1 MRDLF
6 ERGNLSP
13 WIVFAL
19 AGILIDSSRV
29 NAADWPQWMGP
40 DRNNVWSEDGIIAA
54 FPEQG
59 ANIVWRVPI
68 AGGYSGAS
76 VADGRVFLMDYV
88 TAENVKV
95 ANFERAEF
103 TGVERVSCFNRDTG
117 ELIWRHK
124 YPVKY
129 TMSYP
134 AGPRCT
140 PACDEDRVY
149 TLGGEGNLV
158 CFRAGDG
165 ELLWSRN
172 LVADYETKTALWGY
186 ANHPLIDGDKLI
198 CIVGGEGSH
207 AVAFNK
213 HTGKEL
219 WRALSASEQGYS
231 PPTLIQAGGRRQ
243 LILLTPDEV
252 ASVDPE
258 TGRKFWSVDYEAT
271 NGSIIMSPILAGD
284 HLYVGGYSNKNLL
297 LKLDRKIA
305 AAKVVWRDLNRQAV
319 SPVNVQPILAGRVLY
334 GFDQDGTFVAVELP
348 TGKRLWE
355 TTKPLGE
362 RPLRTGTAFIVRQ
375 ADRYWLFTEQ
385 GDLIIAML
393 TPDGF
398 KELSR
403 THVIQPTNVA
413 FGRDVV
419 WSAPAFA
426 NRCVFL
432 RNDEECICV
441 SLADPSTAKPDH

>member
-6 ERGNLSP
+6 GRRNLLALM
-13 WIVFAL
+13 VFARV
-19 AGILIDSSRV
+19 GILMGCNPV
-29 NAADWPQWMGP
+29 KAADWPQWMGP
-40 DRNNVWSEDGIIAA
+40 DRNNVWSEDGIIES

-59 ANIVWRVPI
+59 PAIVWRVPV

-76 VADGRVFLMDYV
+76 VADSRVFLTDYV

-103 TGVERVSCFNRDTG
+103 TGVERVSCLNRDTG
-117 ELIWRHK
+117 ELIWRHE

-140 PACDEDRVY
+140 PVWDEDRVY
-149 TLGGEGNLV
+149 TLGGEGDLV
-158 CFRAGDG
+158 CFRAESG
-165 ELLWSRN
+165 EVLWSRN
-172 LVADYETKTALWGY
+172 LVGDYDTKTALWGY

-207 AVAFNK
+207 AVAFDK
-213 HTGKEL
+213 RTGKEV
-219 WRALSASEQGYS
+219 WRALSALEQGYS
-231 PPTLIQAGGRRQ
+231 PPTIIQAGGQRQ
-243 LILLTPDEV
+243 LILLTPDAV
-252 ASVDPE
+252 ASVDPD

-271 NGSIIMSPILAGD
+271 NGSIIMSPIVAGD

-297 LKLDRKIA
+297 LKLDPQKA
-305 AAKVVWRDLNRQAV
+305 AAEVVWRDLHQQAI

-348 TGKRLWE
+348 SGRRLWE
-355 TTKPLGE
+355 TAKPLGE
-362 RPLRTGTAFIVRQ
+362 RPVRTGTAFIVRQ

-385 GDLIIAML
+385 GDLIIANL
-393 TPDGF
+393 TRDGF
-398 KELSR
+398 KEISR
-403 THVIQPTNVA
+403 AHVIKPTNVA

-419 WSAPAFA
+419 WSAPAFS
-426 NRCVFL
+426 NGCVFL

-441 SLADPSTAKPDH
+441 SVAKSDDAERAR